1 MKHQGAQGSVVGVG
15 QAVDDGVER
24 VSSNNL
30 VFVFCKYMVSKI
42 NRSKQAKVPWI
53 LGYDVLAALI
63 KLLWCSVVNKGSG
76 RSRKNCFNRPV
87 TLLTS

>member
-1 MKHQGAQGSVVGVG
+1 MKHQSAQGSVVGVG

-30 VFVFCKYMVSKI
+30 VFVFCEHMVSKQV
-42 NRSKQAKVPWI
+42 KTVKKALI
-53 LGYDVLAALI
+53 LGDDILAALI